1 MNTARFVIDF
11 INKTITGTK
20 ASFNKAS
27 KGYGPEYEEL
37 AAKIAAHPDFKLV
50 IKEQKHKTT
59 KSKRTY
65 HGLDFPFM
73 CSYIQ
78 TCDNADTLLKELEK
92 VKEIAIAS
100 SVKPYPLA
108 KKWFLGKFGTE
119 EKPFDMDNAREAI
132 SAYRIQQ
139 AEKNAANLLSVVSS
153 NIPATQD
160 VEEVA

>member
-20 ASFNKAS
+20 ASFHKAG
-27 KGYGPEYEEL
+27 KGYGSEYEEL
-37 AAKIAAHPDFKLV
+37 AAKTAAHPDFQLV

-65 HGLDFPFM
+65 DGLNFPFM
-73 CSYIQ
+73 SSYIL

-92 VKEIAIAS
+92 VKEIAIS
-100 SVKPYPLA
+100 SGVKPYPLA

-119 EKPFDMDNAREAI
+119 EKPFDMDTAREAI

-139 AEKNAANLLSVVSS
+139 AEKNAINALSVVTS
-153 NIPATQD
+153 NVPATQD